1 MWQED
6 NLTEFKAELNDKLEK
21 EVVAFLNS
29 EKGGDIYIG
38 IADNGTCLGI
48 DNPDQLQ
55 LMISDRIKNNIEP
68 SCLGLFD
75 VYPIE
80 KEKKTII
87 KIVISR
93 GTEKPYYIKKFG
105 MSPKGCFVRKGSG
118 VQQMDRTMIDAYY
131 TRRTH
136 TSLRNIVSPKFDL
149 TFEQLKIYYQAKGL
163 NINDSFL
170 KNLDFYTEDGKFNY
184 VAYLMSDNNTLS
196 IKVAKYS
203 GSDKVDLVEN
213 EEFGFCSIVKATK
226 SILDKLQI
234 ENRTF
239 TKITGAAER
248 LQKDMINKTALREAL
263 INAMVH
269 NNYSREITPV
279 VEIYSD
285 RLSITSYGGLVSG
298 LSKEEFFQGRSMPR
312 NREIMRVF
320 RDLELVEHLGSG
332 VHRILKAYDKSIF
345 QISENFFEIS
355 FPFEKDYLELIKNE
369 KIKQQTKQE
378 TDQVKKQDKQLT
390 NSVIDNNTD
399 PVTDPVTD
407 LVTDLVKKLLITIA
421 TDELSPNEIR
431 NKLNL
436 KHRQTFRKNYINPAT
451 EQKLIEMTIPDKP
464 NSRNQKYRLT
474 KKGIGLRNKLINK
487 GK

>member
-6 NLTEFKAELNDKLEK
+6 NITEFKAELNEKLEK

-29 EKGGDIYIG
+29 DKGGDIFIG
-38 IADNGTCLGI
+38 VSDRGKSIGVN
-48 DNPDQLQ
+48 NPDQLQ
-55 LMISDRIKNNIEP
+55 LTISDRLKNNIEP

-75 VYPIE
+75 VFPIE
-80 KEKKTII
+80 KQGKTII

-105 MSPKGCFVRKGSG
+105 MSPKGCYVRVGSG
-118 VQQMDRTMIDAYY
+118 VQQMNRAMIDTSYAQ
-131 TRRTH
+131 RTH
-136 TSLRNIVSPKFDL
+136 TSLRNIISPKAEL
-149 TFEQLKIYYQAKGL
+149 TFEQLKIYYEAKGL
-163 NINDSFL
+163 NINKSFL

-196 IKVAKYS
+196 IKLAKYS
-203 GSDKVDLVEN
+203 GTNKVDLVEN
-213 EEFGFCSIVKATK
+213 EEFGFCSIVKASK
-226 SILDKLQI
+226 SILDKLQV

-248 LQKDMINKTALREAL
+248 LQKNMINKTALREAL

-269 NNYSREITPV
+269 NDYSREITPV

-285 RLSITSYGGLVSG
+285 RLSITSYGGLVNG
-298 LSKEEFFQGRSMPR
+298 LSKDEFFQGRSMPR

-332 VHRILKAYDKSIF
+332 VHRILEAYKKDIF

-355 FPFEKDYLELIKNE
+355 FPYEKEYLEFVE
-369 KIKQQTKQE
+369 KEKKQLATH
-378 TDQVKKQDKQLT
+378 QDKQKISSNITQNTPQVTPQVIKLLT
-390 NSVIDNNTD
+390 IIDGEMTREEIQ
-399 PVTDPVTD
+399 
-407 LVTDLVKKLLITIA
+407 KKLA
-421 TDELSPNEIR
+421 LSD
-431 NKLNL
+431 
-436 KHRQTFRKNYINPAT
+436 RKNYIDKYQNPALK
-451 EQKLIEMTIPDKP
+451 EKLIEMTIPDKP

-474 KKGIGLRNKLINK
+474 QRGLLMMNDKL
-487 GK
+487 

>member
-6 NLTEFKAELNDKLEK
+6 NITEFKAELNEKLEK

-29 EKGGDIYIG
+29 DKGGDIYIG
-38 IADNGTCLGI
+38 VADNGDCLGV

-55 LMISDRIKNNIEP
+55 LIISDRIKNNIEP

-80 KEKKTII
+80 KDQKII
-87 KIVISR
+87 IRIVISR
-93 GTEKPYYIKKFG
+93 GTEKPYYIKKYG
-105 MSPKGCFVRKGSG
+105 MSPKGCYIRVGSG
-118 VQQMDRTMIDAYY
+118 VKQMNRAMIDTSYAQ
-131 TRRTH
+131 RTH
-136 TSLRNIVSPKFDL
+136 SSLRNIASPKKEL
-149 TFEQLKIYYQAKGL
+149 SFEQLKIYYQAKGL

-170 KNLDFYTEDGKFNY
+170 KNLDFYTEKGKYNY
-184 VAYLMSDNNTLS
+184 VAYLLSDNNTLS

-203 GSDKVDLVEN
+203 GNNKVNLIEN
-213 EEFGFCSIVKATK
+213 EEFGFCSLVKASK

-239 TKITGAAER
+239 TKITGDAER
-248 LQKDMINKTALREAL
+248 LQKEMIDKTALREAL

-269 NNYSREITPV
+269 NDYSREICPV

-285 RLSITSYGGLVSG
+285 RLCITSYGGLVSG

-312 NREIMRVF
+312 NRELMRVF

-332 VHRILKAYDKSIF
+332 VHRILQAYNKDIF
-345 QISENFFEIS
+345 KISENFFEIS
-355 FPFEKDYLELIKNE
+355 FPYEKEYLEFVEKE
-369 KIKQQTKQE
+369 KIKQQTGQE
-378 TDQVKKQDKQLT
+378 TDPVTGQDKQL
-390 NSVIDNNTD
+390 SESIISDGTD
-399 PVTDPVTD
+399 PVSDPVSD
-407 LVTDLVKKLLITIA
+407 PVKKLLRIIIN
-421 TDELSPNEIR
+421 ELSPNEIR

-436 KHRQTFRKNYINPAT
+436 KHRQTFRKNYIDPALKA
-451 EQKLIEMTIPDKP
+451 KLIEMTIPEKP

-474 KKGIGLRNKLINK
+474 KKGQELKKRIMNNS
-487 GK
+487 